1 MEIIEKTVS
10 DRIMA
15 AAEELY
21 AQNGRAAFPLVDD
34 VRRAAKANMN
44 EVVRVM
50 KTWRGQKL
58 AQAIPVAIEVPAA
71 IEQVSRT
78 ALVALW
84 QAAQEQASGSL
95 RSAQMAWDAE
105 RMESDAV
112 NAQTAAAYE
121 AKATALEAVQA
132 DMAQLQAKAEEATRG
147 RLVLQGEH
155 EALQAKL
162 AADQTRAAQE
172 AKQAEEEHGR
182 EIARL
187 LALVDAERA
196 RVEAAQEAAHL
207 VNGQHAAEVAR
218 LSAALEQAR
227 ERHAEEVSQQRGEL
241 LEQSTNAHKA
251 QEKLRSEIAAA
262 NALAETARQQQ
273 DLVQESARESIEAA
287 QTEASQ
293 AREGAAQLRGQVEA
307 LKTQTDGLMHLLAE
321 RLATR
326 ADAEAIGPTLITA
339 VDLDPTRPA

>member
-1 MEIIEKTVS
+1 MEIIEKTIS

-34 VRRAAKANMN
+34 VRKAAKANMN
-44 EVVRVM
+44 EVSRVM

-58 AQAIPVAIEVPAA
+58 AQAIPVVAEVPAV

-105 RMESDAV
+105 RTESDAV

-121 AKATALEAVQA
+121 AKAIALEAAQA
-132 DMAQLQAKAEEATRG
+132 DMAQLQASAEEAARG
-147 RLVLQGEH
+147 QVVLHGEL
-155 EALQAKL
+155 EALRAQMTAEQA
-162 AADQTRAAQE
+162 RAAQE
-172 AKQAEEEHGR
+172 VKQAEEEHGR
-182 EIARL
+182 EISRL
-187 LALVDAERA
+187 LAMVDAERA
-196 RVEAAQEAAHL
+196 RLEAAQEAAHL
-207 VNGQHAAEVAR
+207 VNEQHAAEVAR

-241 LEQSTNAHKA
+241 LEQSTNAHNT
-251 QEKLRSEIAAA
+251 QEKLRSEIATAI
-262 NALAETARQQQ
+262 ALADMARQQQ
-273 DLVQESARESIEAA
+273 DMVQESARENIEAA
-287 QTEASQ
+287 QADARQ

-326 ADAEAIGPTLITA
+326 AKAIGPTLITG
-339 VDLDPTRPA
+339 VDLDPTRLA